1 MDRRSFLKSTGIALG
16 GLTAASLVTTGQAA
30 TGTVSPTAKAA
41 PLSAENPLL
50 LNFNENS
57 LGMSPKARQAI
68 IDALPGAFRY
78 PDAAREALIEQI
90 AAHFSLTPE
99 HISLGNGSSET
110 IQAAVQMLVADAQ
123 KKQQPVQLIVPDPT
137 FNYAELYAEPLG
149 VNIVKVPLKAD
160 LSFDLAAM
168 QAIADNFA
176 GHSVIYICN
185 PNNPTAMIT
194 PASQLAQWVNQAPP
208 QQNFI
213 IDEAYAEF
221 VSDPQFKSAV
231 EWVAAG
237 KSNIIVTRTFSKI
250 FALAG
255 LRVGYGISVPAV
267 TEQVNN
273 FNSIDNTNIAGA
285 VSALASLNDKP
296 FIDYSRHST
305 DVSREI
311 VVAALKELNLPYAPS
326 QANFIFHKVTG
337 DVKTYQQR
345 MKENHIMVGREFPP
359 VTGWS
364 RLTLGT
370 PEEMQQFVA
379 VLKQFRQKGW
389 V

>member
-30 TGTVSPTAKAA
+30 TGTVSPAAKAA

-90 AAHFSLTPE
+90 AAHFSLTPA

-110 IQAAVQMLVADAQ
+110 IQAAVQMLVANAQ

-194 PASQLAQWVNQAPP
+194 PASQLAQWVNPGTA
-208 QQNFI
+208 
-213 IDEAYAEF
+213 AAEF
-221 VSDPQFKSAV
+221 
-231 EWVAAG
+231 
-237 KSNIIVTRTFSKI
+237 
-250 FALAG
+250 
-255 LRVGYGISVPAV
+255 Y
-267 TEQVNN
+267 
-273 FNSIDNTNIAGA
+273 
-285 VSALASLNDKP
+285 
-296 FIDYSRHST
+296 Y
-305 DVSREI
+305 
-311 VVAALKELNLPYAPS
+311 
-326 QANFIFHKVTG
+326 
-337 DVKTYQQR
+337 
-345 MKENHIMVGREFPP
+345 
-359 VTGWS
+359 
-364 RLTLGT
+364 
-370 PEEMQQFVA
+370 
-379 VLKQFRQKGW
+379 
-389 V
+389 

>member
-16 GLTAASLVTTGQAA
+16 SLTAASLISTGHAA
-30 TGTVSPTAKAA
+30 TDTASHAVNAA
-41 PLSAENPLL
+41 PLSADNPLL

-68 IDALPGAFRY
+68 INALPGAFRY

-90 AAHFSLTPE
+90 AVHFSLTPA
-99 HISLGNGSSET
+99 HISPGNGSSET
-110 IQAAVQMLVADAQ
+110 IQAAVQMLVAEAQ
-123 KKQQPVQLIVPDPT
+123 KNRQPVQLIVPDPT

-160 LSFDLAAM
+160 LSFDLTAM

-231 EWVAAG
+231 EWVSAG

-255 LRVGYGISVPAV
+255 LRIGYGIAIPAV
-267 TEQVNN
+267 TEKINN

-305 DVSREI
+305 DVAREI
-311 VVAALKELNLPYAPS
+311 VVAALNELNLPYAPS
-326 QANFIFHKVTG
+326 QANFIFHKVDG

>member
-16 GLTAASLVTTGQAA
+16 GLTASSLITTSHAA
-30 TGTVSPTAKAA
+30 TGTASSAAKTA

-57 LGMSPKARQAI
+57 LGMSPKAHQAI

-90 AAHFSLTPE
+90 VAHFSLTPA

-168 QAIADNFA
+168 QTIADNFA

-194 PASQLAQWVNQAPP
+194 PVSQLAQWVNQAPP

-231 EWVAAG
+231 EWVSAG

-255 LRVGYGISVPAV
+255 LRVGYGIAVPAV
-267 TEQVNN
+267 TEQINN

-285 VSALASLNDKP
+285 VSALASVNDKP

-326 QANFIFHKVTG
+326 QANFIFHNVNG